1 LSASSP
7 EDGAPWNE
15 AALPAGALLGL
26 TDTHCHLNSEAFA
39 QDLEQ
44 VLASARR
51 GGVVRMLVPGV
62 DLASSLAAVELAGRV
77 EEVFAAVGVH
87 PHSAPELNSGALSR
101 LRTLAQ
107 TGKVVAVGE
116 IGLDFSRDFP
126 GRGVQRES
134 FQAQLDLAGDLDLP
148 IVVHVRDSIEETLR
162 TLEDW
167 AQSRHLRTVRGVF
180 HAYGG
185 SQEIADF
192 AGHWGLFLGIGG
204 IITYPKA
211 DGLRERM
218 RTAGADG
225 RTPMERALL
234 ETDAPYLAPIPHRG
248 RRNEPAFLRHVALAL
263 AGALEMTLQELE
275 TLTDANARRF
285 FHRMVAGPP

>member
-7 EDGAPWNE
+7 EDGARWKE
-15 AALPAGALLGL
+15 AALPAEALPGL

-44 VLASARR
+44 VLLRARR
-51 GGVVRMLVPGV
+51 SGVVRMLVPGV
-62 DLASSLAAVELAGRV
+62 DLASSQAAVELAGRV

-87 PHSAPELNSGALSR
+87 PHSASELNSGALSR

-134 FQAQLDLAGDLDLP
+134 FQEQLDLAGDLDLP
-148 IVVHVRDSIEETLR
+148 IVVHVRDSVEETLR

-167 AQSRHLRTVRGVF
+167 AQSRHLRAVRGVF

-218 RTAGADG
+218 RTAGPDG

-234 ETDAPYLAPIPHRG
+234 ETDAPYLPPQGHRG
-248 RRNEPAFLRHVALAL
+248 QRNEPALVASVADQV
-263 AGALEMTLQELE
+263 ARELGLPIDRVVE
-275 TLTDANARRF
+275 ITRGNAQRVF
-285 FHRMVAGPP
+285 DWE